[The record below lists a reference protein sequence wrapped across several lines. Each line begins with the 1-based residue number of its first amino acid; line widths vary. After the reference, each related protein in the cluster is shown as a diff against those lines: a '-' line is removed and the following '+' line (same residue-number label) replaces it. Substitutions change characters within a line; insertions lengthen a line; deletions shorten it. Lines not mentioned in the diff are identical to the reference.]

1 MARSSMS
8 WRGTTCTLRGMS
20 RIGSKVLVADSA
32 YRPSVTITCSGW
44 VSSVGSAAFAIARPS
59 TRAPATVRRSK
70 TGGTKRRRSV
80 PTPIPSICLFL
91 AAGDGCRWRWM
102 RATAEADRCFSDLE
116 TRHRPSSA
124 HGRLRRKL
132 APAFWQPI
140 KCTAGQPSGSA
151 DRRSAKGRV
160 DPRSAAPGSAAP
172 PRVPPI

>member
-80 PTPIPSICLFL
+80 PTPIPSICLFV

-102 RATAEADRCFSDLE
+102 RATAIGVFRISKPDIG
-116 TRHRPSSA
+116 HRP
-124 HGRLRRKL
+124 LM
-132 APAFWQPI
+132 
-140 KCTAGQPSGSA
+140 AG
-151 DRRSAKGRV
+151 
-160 DPRSAAPGSAAP
+160 
-172 PRVPPI
+172 